1 MLLICFLTC
10 CISFHGSD
18 FYLCLKYEIH
28 KPEIKNHGELFF
40 DCLIYGFPIFLQGIM
55 KKYQEMKDYPSI
67 FTGCEKSCESKAI
80 RVIFSIFMIVHLQAD
95 KTRKIN
101 ALSSIR
107 CH

>member
-1 MLLICFLTC
+1 MDQ
-10 CISFHGSD
+10 ISIYALNMKFIS
-18 FYLCLKYEIH
+18 LKYKIMV
-28 KPEIKNHGELFF
+28 NFFF

-55 KKYQEMKDYPSI
+55 KKYQEMKDYLSI